1 LDLHTVKKAING
13 DEEAF
18 LAFMHFHKEA
28 LYRTAL
34 SYVKNEHDAIEA
46 VQEVTF
52 RAYRKI
58 HSLKEPAYAKTWLIR
73 IMINYCQDELKK
85 KKRFTSQDQLDQ
97 NIAIYDSSMLVVE
110 EAIATLSPEQ
120 QQLVHMK
127 YFLDIQNKEL
137 AAIHKVP
144 EGTIKSRLH
153 SALSKLR
160 VFFSEKGESK
170 NEKL

>member
-1 LDLHTVKKAING
+1 MELHIVKKAIEG
-13 DEEAF
+13 DEQAF
-18 LAFMHFHKEA
+18 LSVMHAHKEA

-34 SYVKNEHDAIEA
+34 AYLKNEHDAIEA

-52 RAYRKI
+52 RAYKKI
-58 HSLKEPAYAKTWLIR
+58 KTLKEPAYVKTWLIR
-73 IMINYCQDELKK
+73 IMMNYCQDELKK
-85 KKRFTSQDQLDQ
+85 KKRFISQESLQQD
-97 NIAIYDSSMLVVE
+97 IAIYDSNLIVVE
-110 EAIATLSPEQ
+110 EALGTLTAEQ

-127 YFLDIQNKEL
+127 YFLDLKNKDL

-160 VFFSEKGESK
+160 VFLNEKGEDKS
-170 NEKL
+170 EKL